1 MLIRL
6 IFILLLVLTAASA
19 RAAGVVPAVNTDM
32 GCTAAGQGLQYNGTS
47 TLICAAP
54 TRPTSTVATLGTTCT
69 SGQAGQMYLVTDA
82 LLPAALAVVAG
93 GGAVKVGVLC
103 NGTNWI
109 VQ

>member
-1 MLIRL
+1 MR
-6 IFILLLVLTAASA
+6 IFWIIAFSLLFGAGA
-19 RAAGVVPAVNTDM
+19 RASGQAPAVNTDM
-32 GCTAAGQGLQYNGTS
+32 GCTAAGQALQYNGTS
-47 TLICAAP
+47 TLACAAP

-69 SGQAGQMYLVTDA
+69 SGQTGQMYLVTDA